1 MTTRA
6 VRWLALLACSF
17 LSHLVIAA
25 ATNKSLTVDTECNKY
40 TGLLNEEDE
49 IVRWLGIRY
58 AAPPIGDLRFAPP
71 KDPSCADGV
80 QLANEV

>member
-6 VRWLALLACSF
+6 GRWLALLAVS
-17 LSHLVIAA
+17 LVPHLAIVA
-25 ATNKSLTVDTECNKY
+25 ATNNSLTVDTECNKY
-40 TGLLNEEDE
+40 TGLLNEEDG

-58 AAPPIGDLRFAPP
+58 AAPPVGDLRFAPP